1 MRCEIDFAKGSLAYE
16 ATQGVV
22 ADRAQVFRR
31 ELSAKHKIRKQSKR
45 SFAGGP
51 LQQVMVG
58 AGELFCVSSQRKVA
72 QGRWVSWESE
82 MWNDL

>member
-31 ELSAKHKIRKQSKR
+31 ELSAFHKIRKRRKQSI
-45 SFAGGP
+45 AGGP
-51 LQQVMVG
+51 LQQVIV
-58 AGELFCVSSQRKVA
+58 
-72 QGRWVSWESE
+72 
-82 MWNDL
+82 